1 MILWFNK
8 FIQINRKP
16 VFYKKF
22 SSNNIDFLMQLVDR
36 NGVSKNWNTLKHEYD
51 LQNNLYL
58 QWMQLISAIPS
69 NWENII
75 KQNNDINTF
84 TTTQH
89 RFIRNSRILSVQKAT
104 SKELYWI
111 LITTIERKPTSQK
124 YFEKNSMN

>member
-22 SSNNIDFLMQLVDR
+22 SSNNIDFLMQLADR
-36 NGVSKNWNTLKHEYD
+36 NGVSKNWNTLKNEYD

-75 KQNNDINTF
+75 KQNNNINTF

-89 RFIRNSRILSVQKAT
+89 RFIRNSRVLSVQKTT

-111 LITTIERKPTSQK
+111 LITTIECKPTSQK
-124 YFEKNSMN
+124 YFEKNSLN